1 MHGSE
6 KEPVPQQES
15 CCLMKDDTVRR
26 LQALE
31 DEFAADAVGEG
42 RDDSFDEFVAEYPA
56 LEMRGDA
63 A

>member
-1 MHGSE
+1 
-6 KEPVPQQES
+6 
-15 CCLMKDDTVRR
+15 MKDDTVRR

-31 DEFAADAVGEG
+31 AEFDADAVGEG